1 VWAVFCRL
9 VASKQRIRLC
19 AELDTVCKTWPT
31 LTRSRNR
38 KLVVGCSKGI
48 REVRVRAFSLGF
60 MVLGSRMDVPVLIT
74 GMVILPA
81 ARQETALQ
89 AGRSYSSCLS
99 DGETIHR
106 VDGWPASDILGN
118 SFDVT
123 ENHGLR
129 WTEEV
134 ENASRMTTPTNLSTA
149 RDAARSRSASCG
161 REEAAIHGTAS
172 GGNVAAKAIPCSGWL
187 LQVRHRSTLQDCTE
201 AVSASCPHFREPPFG
216 RHYVH
221 VPAPI
226 LVASAKGHRQPRTMS
241 PCCRRKSSSFIS
253 RLVSAPAV
261 DRVRNQGRLVCWIMP
276 KTGEHRRR
284 IKCGGSRSASWSQK
298 WPVQGSLN
306 PVDTTVHTPEL
317 ICPVE

>member
-38 KLVVGCSKGI
+38 KLVVGCLKGI
-48 REVRVRAFSLGF
+48 REVRLRAFSLGF

-187 LQVRHRSTLQDCTE
+187 LQVRHPSTLQDCAE
-201 AVSASCPHFREPPFG
+201 AVSASCPHF
-216 RHYVH
+216 VN
-221 VPAPI
+221 
-226 LVASAKGHRQPRTMS
+226 
-241 PCCRRKSSSFIS
+241 RR
-253 RLVSAPAV
+253 L
-261 DRVRNQGRLVCWIMP
+261 D
-276 KTGEHRRR
+276 
-284 IKCGGSRSASWSQK
+284 
-298 WPVQGSLN
+298 
-306 PVDTTVHTPEL
+306 DTTYMFLPQSL
-317 ICPVE
+317 SRRQKDIASRG